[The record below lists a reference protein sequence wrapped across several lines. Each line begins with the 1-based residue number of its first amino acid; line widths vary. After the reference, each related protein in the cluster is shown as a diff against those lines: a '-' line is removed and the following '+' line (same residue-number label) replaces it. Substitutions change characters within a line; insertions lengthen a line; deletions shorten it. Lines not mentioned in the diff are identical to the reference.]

1 MIYFDRFWGQSYP
14 QKLII
19 NKFRSYFYII
29 KLMYSHSVS
38 NEAVIGKNSTDKKVS
53 VFCRNLIS

>member
-38 NEAVIGKNSTDKKVS
+38 NEAVIGKNSTDKKCQC
-53 VFCRNLIS
+53 FAAI